1 MIALLPGFYVAALSV
16 AWNLNRLSSFYVK
29 NLILEPNRRRIML
42 KRCIWLV
49 VAAVF
54 FAFQVFVGSATAA
67 ELDEATRTVK
77 LNEQGESIV
86 LTPTQVKTGKRQFNY
101 ACAICHVGGVTKTDP
116 NIDLK
121 EETLAFATPSRDNV
135 EALVDYMKDPT
146 TYDGEES
153 ISELHPST
161 QSTDIFPKMR
171 NLTED
176 DLVAIAGHILVQNT
190 VLGERWGSGKVG
202 F

>member
-1 MIALLPGFYVAALSV
+1 
-16 AWNLNRLSSFYVK
+16 
-29 NLILEPNRRRIML
+29 ML

-54 FAFQVFVGSATAA
+54 LAFNLFVGSATAA

-77 LNEQGESIV
+77 LNEQGDPVV
-86 LTPTQVKTGKRQFNY
+86 LTLKQVKTGKRLFNY
-101 ACAICHVGGVTKTDP
+101 ACATCHVGGITKTDP

-121 EETLAFATPSRDNV
+121 EETLALATPPRNNV

-153 ISELHPST
+153 VAEVHPST
-161 QSTDIFPKMR
+161 KSTDIFPKMR

-176 DLVAIAGHILVQNT
+176 DLVAIAGHVLLQNN